1 MLVVDAGTSAVRC
14 HLFHPSAGIVVSSA
28 SPWVY
33 TQEAGAPELAR
44 AFDPQ
49 AVWRGVSNA
58 ISRCLAGRRVS
69 AVAITSQRQALAFL
83 DADGNEIYVGP
94 NVDLRAVFEGAELD
108 EIHRDRIYGTTGH
121 TPAFMLAAGKLRWFQ
136 IHQPDVYARIASV
149 ISLADWLAFKL
160 SGEIASERTLA
171 AEAGML
177 DLESGRR
184 AEDLYL
190 DLGMPLDRVGLTNS
204 DDVMGRVTA
213 QASEQTGLAPGT
225 SVVTAGSD
233 TQCGLV
239 GLGAT
244 APRQVGI
251 VAGWSASAQM
261 VTASP
266 VISSTGETWTG
277 VHAMANTWVLESSA
291 GDMGNALR
299 WLKDTMVGG
308 GDEAYKELDELAASA
323 PLGSDGARAY
333 LGAGRMDMS
342 NLGMRLGG
350 IVFPVPLTV
359 SRFGRQH
366 VVRSALEGFAF
377 AFRANIEQMERL
389 VGGPATTMAIGG
401 GMTQSMTFVRILA
414 AVLGRPVKLGDDPR
428 ATAEGAALCA
438 RVATGQ
444 YHSIEDAV
452 SDAIGVTTVE
462 PDALDIAHYDAL
474 YMAWIETDQTLSE
487 QPI

>member
-33 TQEAGAPELAR
+33 TQEAGASELAR
-44 AFDPQ
+44 AFNPQ

-190 DLGMPLDRVGLTNS
+190 DLGMPL
-204 DDVMGRVTA
+204 
-213 QASEQTGLAPGT
+213 
-225 SVVTAGSD
+225 
-233 TQCGLV
+233 
-239 GLGAT
+239 
-244 APRQVGI
+244 
-251 VAGWSASAQM
+251 
-261 VTASP
+261 
-266 VISSTGETWTG
+266 
-277 VHAMANTWVLESSA
+277 
-291 GDMGNALR
+291 
-299 WLKDTMVGG
+299 
-308 GDEAYKELDELAASA
+308 
-323 PLGSDGARAY
+323 
-333 LGAGRMDMS
+333 
-342 NLGMRLGG
+342 
-350 IVFPVPLTV
+350 
-359 SRFGRQH
+359 
-366 VVRSALEGFAF
+366 
-377 AFRANIEQMERL
+377 
-389 VGGPATTMAIGG
+389 
-401 GMTQSMTFVRILA
+401 
-414 AVLGRPVKLGDDPR
+414 
-428 ATAEGAALCA
+428 
-438 RVATGQ
+438 
-444 YHSIEDAV
+444 
-452 SDAIGVTTVE
+452 
-462 PDALDIAHYDAL
+462 
-474 YMAWIETDQTLSE
+474 
-487 QPI
+487 